1 MPRDIDFYDEFGIGW
16 GVFGGDAGGGRKE
29 SSALLSSR
37 IYKDATVCKPRA
49 HSYVSVKRDT
59 FSKVESRV

>member
-1 MPRDIDFYDEFGIGW
+1 MFGWVGS
-16 GVFGGDAGGGRKE
+16 GGYLEVMLVVGERE

-49 HSYVSVKRDT
+49 RPYISVKRDT
-59 FSKVESRV
+59 FSVVESRV